1 MSKAV
6 FIHGPHDVRVG
17 PYQPPPPRNDTVM
30 LKVAAVGLCG
40 SDLHYY
46 KDGGIGAAVIAKPFV
61 PGHEFA
67 GHLVNDEPAL
77 GLPRGALV
85 AVDPNRACGQCEY
98 CLAGH
103 ANLCPKV
110 EFIGAPPFDGAMTE
124 TIAVPS
130 ELVVPI
136 PQGFTPLQAVMLEP
150 LGVAIHAIDLAK
162 PRLGESVALIGCG
175 PIGLLIL
182 EVLKVAGAGDVF
194 AIDPIETRRD
204 FALKLGAK
212 RAGSSVKDIVQWS
225 NGAGYPLVI
234 EATNSPDGFND
245 AVLAAKIG
253 GRVVLVGI
261 PDGNSYTLDAAQAR
275 RRGLKIKFSRRMG
288 HVYPRAID
296 LVAQG
301 KVDVV
306 SMVTNEFA
314 LDDAPE
320 AFRLHAEGAPGV
332 IKSLIVP

>member
-1 MSKAV
+1 
-6 FIHGPHDVRVG
+6 
-17 PYQPPPPRNDTVM
+17 M
-30 LKVAAVGLCG
+30 LKA
-40 SDLHYY
+40 
-46 KDGGIGAAVIAKPFV
+46 
-61 PGHEFA
+61 
-67 GHLVNDEPAL
+67 
-77 GLPRGALV
+77 
-85 AVDPNRACGQCEY
+85 
-98 CLAGH
+98 
-103 ANLCPKV
+103 
-110 EFIGAPPFDGAMTE
+110 
-124 TIAVPS
+124 
-130 ELVVPI
+130 
-136 PQGFTPLQAVMLEP
+136 
-150 LGVAIHAIDLAK
+150 
-162 PRLGESVALIGCG
+162 
-175 PIGLLIL
+175 
-182 EVLKVAGAGDVF
+182 AGAGDIF

-212 RAGSSVKDIVQWS
+212 QVGSSVKDIAQWS
-225 NGAGYPLVI
+225 KGAGYPLVI

-314 LDDAPE
+314 LDDAPK
-320 AFRLHAEGAPGV
+320 AFKLHAEGAPGV